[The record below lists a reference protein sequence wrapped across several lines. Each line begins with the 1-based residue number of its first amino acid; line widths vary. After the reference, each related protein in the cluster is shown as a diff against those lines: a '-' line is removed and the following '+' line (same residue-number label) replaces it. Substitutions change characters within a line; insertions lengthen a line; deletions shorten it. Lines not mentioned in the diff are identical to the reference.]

1 MTMVLNTTR
10 GGNGRPVRVS
20 GRAAAFRS
28 LAGLAAGA
36 AALAACLP
44 AVAGVDELGG
54 VLKNRRPATVAIVDH
69 TQPQASSGSSYVFSS
84 NENGRTVRIEMKNG
98 VVTHAEIDGKVV
110 ADDRIERDGDVI
122 RLKGD
127 AGQTIYEHRVTIAE
141 LPPVSGFPGLTMTPR
156 ARAFTLPGADIFA
169 LSPKEPAAPPPVMVG
184 IQMAAPDATLRGHL
198 GLKDG
203 ASTMLSAVH
212 EGLPAGKAGL
222 GPYDVIVSINGK
234 DDASPEAIR
243 AALKEM
249 KPGDALRLGVIQR
262 GVRKDVTVTVE
273 AYDRKRLDEAKVSAI
288 AGGATWNSLDP
299 MTWSATID
307 KNLIDALSGAGLDD
321 EQMHDI
327 LLRIGAGQSGPFMQ
341 VFPGGGR
348 GGARALIDAER
359 AAAQAR
365 EAFGDAAGVRE
376 RMLFERNAQLEQMRR
391 QMTELQKMME
401 RMMNEKLP
409 PPNPQEPTAPP
420 PREGRS

>member
-1 MTMVLNTTR
+1 MTMLLNTTR
-10 GGNGRPVRVS
+10 GGNGRPARVP
-20 GRAAAFRS
+20 GRVAAFRS
-28 LAGLAAGA
+28 LAGLAAGV
-36 AALAACLP
+36 AALAVGLP
-44 AVAGVDELGG
+44 VVAGVGELGG
-54 VLKNRRPATVAIVDH
+54 VLKSRRPATVAIVDRA
-69 TQPQASSGSSYVFSS
+69 QPPASSESSYVFSS
-84 NENGRTVRIEMKNG
+84 NENGRTLRIEMKNG

-127 AGQTIYEHRVTIAE
+127 AGQTLYEHRVTTAE

-156 ARAFTLPGADIFA
+156 ARAFTLPGSDIDA
-169 LSPKEPAAPPPVMVG
+169 LALREPAPPPPPVMVG
-184 IQMAAPDATLRGHL
+184 IQMAVPDATLRGHL

-222 GPYDVIVSINGK
+222 GPYDIIVSINGK

-243 AALKEM
+243 AALKDM
-249 KPGDALRLGVIQR
+249 KPGDTLRLGVIQK

-273 AYDRKRLDEAKVSAI
+273 AYDRKRLDEAKVDAI

-299 MTWSATID
+299 MAWSATID
-307 KNLIDALSGAGLDD
+307 RNMINALSGAGLDD
-321 EQMHDI
+321 EQMRDI

-341 VFPGGGR
+341 VFPDGGR

-365 EAFGDAAGVRE
+365 ERL
-376 RMLFERNAQLEQMRR
+376 MLDRNAQLEQMRR

-409 PPNPQEPTAPP
+409 PPNPQEVTAPP